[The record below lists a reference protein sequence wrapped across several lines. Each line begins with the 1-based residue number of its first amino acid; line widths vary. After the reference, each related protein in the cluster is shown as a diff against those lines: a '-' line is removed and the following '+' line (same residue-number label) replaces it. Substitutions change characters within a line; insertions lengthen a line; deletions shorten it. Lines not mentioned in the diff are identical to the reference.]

1 MKHLAPDWQSSF
13 RCTADKCSDNCCIG
27 WEIDIDPV
35 SLARYRKAEGE
46 FGETLRRGILSNPD
60 GACFALTK
68 DERCVFLNQ
77 QNLCDIYLHL
87 GENALCDI
95 CTRHPRFF
103 EWYGDIREG
112 GLGMC
117 CEEAARLWLSFSG
130 PLRLVEK
137 EGPEPDDGERPF
149 WYSPLFSLRQKLFAL
164 LEDGSRPLMQRLT
177 LFLQMCQ
184 QAQEYLDNEEPE
196 QLKHLSVPAPVTIE
210 KAMLPTS
217 LLSCYQELEVM
228 DPSWPGRLEKAL
240 CHLPQNWGRRLE
252 FLQNGGERWL
262 SRMAEYLVY
271 RYLLKA
277 CFDED
282 IAGRGR
288 WIVSYCLVALAVAL
302 EETPSGSRFSGEA
315 EVELAKAL
323 SKEVEYSEENLEFLA
338 DAAWER
344 EEFLPETLCYFLKI

>member
-1 MKHLAPDWQSSF
+1 MKYITPDWQPSF
-13 RCTADKCSDNCCIG
+13 RCTADKCTDNCCIG

-35 SLARYRKAEGE
+35 SLSRYRKVEGE
-46 FGETLRRGILSNPD
+46 FGEVLRRGILSSPD

-68 DERCVFLNQ
+68 DERCVFLNE

-87 GENALCDI
+87 GEDALCDI

-130 PLRLVEK
+130 SLRLVEK
-137 EGPEPDDGERPF
+137 ESMEPDDGERPF
-149 WYSPLFSLRQKLFAL
+149 WYSPLFSLRQKLFIL
-164 LEDGSRPLMQRLT
+164 LEDNSRPVLQRLM

-184 QAQEYLDNEEPE
+184 QAQGYLDNQEPE
-196 QLKHLSVPAPVTIE
+196 LMANLSIPALMVPETADTPL
-210 KAMLPTS
+210 A
-217 LLSCYQELEVM
+217 LLSFYCELEVM
-228 DPSWPGRLEKAL
+228 DPSWPKRLRKAL
-240 CHLPQNWGRRLE
+240 ANLSGNWNRRKD
-252 FLQNGGERWL
+252 FLLHGGETWL
-262 SRMAEYLVY
+262 SRIAEYLIY

-302 EETPSGSRFSGEA
+302 EEMGTQFSQKSGT
-315 EVELAKAL
+315 ELAKAL
-323 SKEVEYSEENLEFLA
+323 SKEVEYSESNLEALA
-338 DAAWER
+338 DAAWEK
-344 EEFLPETLCYFLKI
+344 EEFSPAFLAGFLKI